1 MTEHNYIEFKKKR
14 ELGDILSDT
23 FAFMRNEFKPF
34 FNVFFKIVG
43 PFLAAMLVA
52 LVLYMW
58 FAADV
63 INANSS
69 LMINSTRS
77 AGLLEWGVSLFYG
90 VSLLTVYA
98 MSQSTVLHYIKSYT
112 NGKGSIDFETIRRDV
127 YASFWSFIGMIF
139 LVAICLVVGFML
151 CCIPGI
157 YLWVPLS
164 LAFSIMVFDQMGV
177 GDAFGESF
185 KLVKDHWFI
194 TFATLLVMGIIV
206 GIASYAFALPTAIYN
221 LVRTGLMSGE
231 FDAESIANINRD
243 PVAIL
248 LSLIGTVAQFML
260 NIITLVAGAFI
271 YFNLNE
277 HKNFTGTYERIQNLG
292 KTPEN

>member
-1 MTEHNYIEFKKKR
+1 
-14 ELGDILSDT
+14 
-23 FAFMRNEFKPF
+23 
-34 FNVFFKIVG
+34 
-43 PFLAAMLVA
+43 
-52 LVLYMW
+52 
-58 FAADV
+58 
-63 INANSS
+63 
-69 LMINSTRS
+69 
-77 AGLLEWGVSLFYG
+77 
-90 VSLLTVYA
+90 
-98 MSQSTVLHYIKSYT
+98 MSQSTVLHYIKSYA
-112 NGKGSIDFETIRRDV
+112 NGKGTIDYETIKSDV

-139 LVAICLVVGFML
+139 LVSICLVIGFML

-177 GDAFGESF
+177 SDAFSESF

-194 TFATLLVMGIIV
+194 TFATLLVMAIIV
-206 GIASYAFALPTAIYN
+206 GVASYAFALPASIYN
-221 LVRTGLMSGE
+221 LAKTGIMSGE
-231 FDAESIANINRD
+231 FDAENMASINRD
-243 PVAIL
+243 PITIL

-260 NIITLVAGAFI
+260 NIISLVAGALI